1 MKKLLLLISLLL
13 ATVANAEI
21 FQPEDYVKLQFPGCF
36 EEHKFTKSNF
46 KNDLT
51 NSTEIKLSNR
61 EKSRIQRV
69 GKNLSSQLRSIRNS
83 FDKGN
88 YEKVI
93 DKSKNALE
101 LISTQNINLFD
112 SPTGLQV
119 SLVSG
124 HNINIL
130 DFYLIALV
138 EIPYLNYLSSKNLGL
153 DMNIQEKWLNE
164 TFTNSRAIFEN
175 KGCSTTLSKFTEV
188 EVTKRRYK
196 YICKMIKPYE
206 AHIASEKGILE
217 YKKKNYKDAMSF
229 FSLALTNYNS
239 TGFKK
244 EAKDTIIFE
253 RMNLQARNA
262 FAAEKIENWCIASEG
277 YRRATELAKFVEI
290 EPLPI
295 WGDRLLLTKSNLTSD
310 TVHEWEPKWG
320 IVNRGK
326 RPIAIN
332 KIPPVYPRRAMEL
345 REEGCVMLEF
355 TVNQK
360 GKTEDVRI
368 IWSTNGRFNTAAVRA
383 AKGFEYRPYMNQ
395 GKTER
400 VAGILNQITFII
412 DDPRKGR
419 GYIPA
424 GCE

>member
-1 MKKLLLLISLLL
+1 
-13 ATVANAEI
+13 
-21 FQPEDYVKLQFPGCF
+21 
-36 EEHKFTKSNF
+36 
-46 KNDLT
+46 
-51 NSTEIKLSNR
+51 
-61 EKSRIQRV
+61 
-69 GKNLSSQLRSIRNS
+69 
-83 FDKGN
+83 
-88 YEKVI
+88 
-93 DKSKNALE
+93 
-101 LISTQNINLFD
+101 
-112 SPTGLQV
+112 
-119 SLVSG
+119 
-124 HNINIL
+124 
-130 DFYLIALV
+130 
-138 EIPYLNYLSSKNLGL
+138 
-153 DMNIQEKWLNE
+153 MNIQEKWLDE
-164 TFTNSRAIFEN
+164 TFSNSRAIFEN

-188 EVTKRRYK
+188 EVTDRRFK

-217 YKKKNYKDAMSF
+217 YKKKNYMDAMSF

-295 WGDRLLLTKSNLTSD
+295 WRDRQSNLTNN

-326 RPIAIN
+326 QPIAIY
-332 KIPPVYPRRAMEL
+332 KKPPVYPRRAME
-345 REEGCVMLEF
+345 RGEEGCVMLEF

-360 GKTEDVRI
+360 GKTEDIRI

>member
-36 EEHKFTKSNF
+36 QQHKFTKSNF

-138 EIPYLNYLSSKNLGL
+138 EIPYLNYLSSKSLGL

-277 YRRATELAKFVEI
+277 YRRATELAKFVDI

-295 WGDRLLLTKSNLTSD
+295 WRDRQSNLTNN

-360 GKTEDVRI
+360 GKTEDIRI

-395 GKTER
+395 GKSER

-412 DDPRKGR
+412 DDPRKDR
-419 GYIPA
+419 SYIPA

>member
-1 MKKLLLLISLLL
+1 MKKLLLLLSLLL

-36 EEHKFTKSNF
+36 QEHKFTKSNF

-51 NSTEIKLSNR
+51 NSVGIKLSNR
-61 EKSRIQRV
+61 EKKRIESI
-69 GKNLSSQLRSIRNS
+69 GKNLSNKLRSIRTS
-83 FDKGN
+83 FNRGN

-93 DKSKNALE
+93 DKSKNALD
-101 LISTQNINLFD
+101 LISSQDINLFD

-124 HNINIL
+124 HNINML
-130 DFYLIALV
+130 DFYLIASV
-138 EIPYLNYLSSKNLGL
+138 EIPYLSYLSSKNLGL
-153 DMNIQEKWLNE
+153 DMNIQEKWLDE
-164 TFTNSRAIFEN
+164 TFSNSRAIFEN

-188 EVTKRRYK
+188 EVTDRRFK

-217 YKKKNYKDAMSF
+217 YKKKNYMDAMSF

-295 WGDRLLLTKSNLTSD
+295 WRDRQSNLTNN

-326 RPIAIN
+326 QPIAIY
-332 KIPPVYPRRAMEL
+332 KKPPVYPRRAMEL
-345 REEGCVMLEF
+345 EEEGCVMLEF

-360 GKTEDVRI
+360 GKTEDIRI